1 MNLRKGFLKTL
12 KVVGGVILFVVVA
25 AIAIIALISP
35 ILAGWFWLDG
45 RITFEGLVVILL
57 IMLVYL
63 QIL

>member
-12 KVVGGVILFVVVA
+12 KAVGGVILFGIIA

-35 ILAGWFWLDG
+35 ILTGWYWLDG
-45 RITFEGLVVILL
+45 RITFEGLVAILL

>member
-1 MNLRKGFLKTL
+1 MNLRKGFFKTL
-12 KVVGGVILFVVVA
+12 KVVGGVILFAVIA

-35 ILAGWFWLDG
+35 LLAGWFWLDG